1 MSFYQMGD
9 LQSTVTGYEPVLGD
23 NGLQRTYGVAK
34 THNDRSQ
41 SSLESGLGGGSPS
54 PEEIILSGVLIPLMG
69 DLKGLRRSVHRW
81 MVAGCQFRGEMRHN
95 QRRRHLW
102 RIARKQVGHVHLPVE
117 R

>member
-1 MSFYQMGD
+1 MGFYQMGD

-69 DLKGLRRSVHRW
+69 DLKGSEGAFVVGWSPVVNFVEKCDITRDAVIFGESRESK
-81 MVAGCQFRGEMRHN
+81 RGMYTY
-95 QRRRHLW
+95 L
-102 RIARKQVGHVHLPVE
+102 
-117 R
+117 